1 MACKYYANE
10 QFKRLKKDNQDINIS
25 LLHWNISTLPYHK
38 DNLTNLLDA
47 SDFKFKMIA
56 ITESRLTTRNRS
68 KKPKWNTKLVYRTHT
83 NKIGKSWC
91 STLYLKKLN
100 YKNRKDLTINKDEML
115 ESVFVEVLS
124 QSNKNTIIECI
135 YKYPKMA
142 LADITQNFIQPLLDK
157 LSLENKNIILLGDF
171 NIDLLHHENEYF

>member
-1 MACKYYANE
+1 M
-10 QFKRLKKDNQDINIS
+10 
-25 LLHWNISTLPYHK
+25 
-38 DNLTNLLDA
+38 
-47 SDFKFKMIA
+47 
-56 ITESRLTTRNRS
+56 
-68 KKPKWNTKLVYRTHT
+68 YRTHT

-115 ESVFVEVLS
+115 ESVFVELLS